1 MSVEKKLQSFVA
13 SLKPSTR
20 ASTGKTITIMEEPP
34 AGWQE
39 TQPIRVIQKACFDSY
54 FEVIPSD
61 WVYDQ
66 SLAMGHRLLENIR
79 FLGGGRKAVDGVVDR
94 MHAICEGPAEAVSR
108 YHLLRWASN
117 DPEHLNLCQHAM
129 TEFPV
134 DGFTPSESAATFLE
148 WLRDGYALGLNRI
161 GHSILYQAVKEA
173 QND

>member
-1 MSVEKKLQSFVA
+1 MSVEQKLASFVA

-20 ASTGKTITIMEEPP
+20 ASTGKTITVMEEPP

-39 TQPIRVIQKACFDSY
+39 TQPIRIIQKACFDSY

-79 FLGGGRKAVDGVVDR
+79 FLGGGRKAVDDVVDR
-94 MHAICEGPAEAVSR
+94 MHVICEGPAEAVSR
-108 YHLLRWASN
+108 CHLLRWASN

-129 TEFPV
+129 MDSMRVTS
-134 DGFTPSESAATFLE
+134 SESAATFLD
-148 WLRDGYALGLNRI
+148 WLRDGYELGLNRI